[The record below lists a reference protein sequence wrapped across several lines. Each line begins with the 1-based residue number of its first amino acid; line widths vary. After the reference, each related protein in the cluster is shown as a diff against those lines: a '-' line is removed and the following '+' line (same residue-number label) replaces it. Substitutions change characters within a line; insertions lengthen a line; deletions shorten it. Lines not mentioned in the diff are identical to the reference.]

1 MLYQGVVLLQKQ
13 LTRKEKY
20 SFGFGA
26 FGKDLVVNLIG
37 IYLMYYLTD
46 ILGVAASFVGT
57 LYFVARIWDAIN
69 DPIMGMIVD
78 KTKTKWG
85 KFRPWLVIGTLVNSV
100 ITVLIF
106 TNFHLEGT
114 ALYVFVSIMYIVWG
128 MTYTMMDVPYWSWLP
143 NLTNNPTE
151 REEVSVLP
159 RIFASLA
166 NLILGALGLTIVIFL
181 DNLFGNGDQSTGFL
195 IVAVITIIIFNIT
208 IGITVKNVHEAPTNI
223 DTGITLR
230 FKDIWRILFTNKEL
244 LAYIGM
250 ILTFFLCGQLIGNV
264 MIYYFSYVTESK
276 FLFSLYNGMGFME
289 IIALFLFPKIAKWLS
304 RERVYPIATISI
316 ILGLLVILVAGYVAP
331 KAFIPVILGTSLIKI
346 GSGLIMGI
354 ITVSIADVIDYSEMK
369 FGQRNESVIT
379 STQTFLMKTA
389 MAFSGLATGWSLT
402 LLGYQPGQEQS
413 ELTKNGLRVIM
424 VVLPIICVTASFA
437 IYKWS
442 YHLKGTYIKDIVN
455 VLNNRKSQKG

>member
-1 MLYQGVVLLQKQ
+1 MERQI
-13 LTRKEKY
+13 TRKEKY
-20 SFGFGA
+20 SFGIGA

-46 ILGVAASFVGT
+46 ILGITAGFVGT

-85 KFRPWLVIGTLVNSV
+85 KFRPWLVIGTVINSFV
-100 ITVLIF
+100 TIILF
-106 TNFHLEGT
+106 TNFDLSGT
-114 ALYVFVSIMYIVWG
+114 NLYVFVTIMYILWG

-151 REEVSVLP
+151 REEVSVIP

-166 NLILGALGLTIVIFL
+166 NLILGAIGLSIVLFL
-181 DNLFGNGDQSTGFL
+181 DNLFGNGDQSIGFL
-195 IVAVITIIIFNIT
+195 ILTIIIIIFFIT
-208 IGITVKNVHEAPTNI
+208 TMGITVRNVKEAPTNI

-244 LAYIGM
+244 LNYIG
-250 ILTFFLCGQLIGNV
+250 ILITFFLCTQIIGNV
-264 MIYYFSYVTESK
+264 LIYYFSYVAESK
-276 FLFSLYNGMGFME
+276 FLFALYNGMGFVE
-289 IIALFLFPKIAKWLS
+289 ILALIMFPRVAKWIT
-304 RERVYPIATISI
+304 RERIFPIATCSVIV
-316 ILGLLVILVAGYVAP
+316 GLLILLAASYISPQG
-331 KAFIPVILGTSLIKI
+331 ILPVVVGTTFIKI
-346 GSGLIMGI
+346 GTGFIMGI

-389 MAFSGLATGWSLT
+389 MAISGLITGWSLT
-402 LLGYQPGQEQS
+402 LLGYQPGVQQNEF
-413 ELTKNGLRVIM
+413 TKNGLRFIM
-424 VVLPIICVTASFA
+424 VILPIICITASFI

-442 YHLKGTYIKDIVN
+442 YKLKGAYIKDVVN
-455 VLNNRKSQKG
+455 VLNLRKSKKE

>member
-1 MLYQGVVLLQKQ
+1 MDKQ

-20 SFGFGA
+20 SFGIGA

-46 ILGVAASFVGT
+46 ILGVAAGFVGS

-69 DPIMGMIVD
+69 DPVMGMIVD

-85 KFRPWLVIGTLVNSV
+85 KFRPWLVIGTFINSIV
-100 ITVLIF
+100 TILLF
-106 TNFHLEGT
+106 TNFDLTGT
-114 ALYVFVSIMYIVWG
+114 SLYIFISIMYILWG

-151 REEVSVLP
+151 REEVSVIP

-166 NLILGALGLTIVIFL
+166 NLILGAIGLSTVIYL
-181 DNLFGNGDQSTGFL
+181 DKIFGNGDQSTGFL
-195 IVAVITIIIFNIT
+195 ILTVIIILFFIT
-208 IGITVKNVHEAPTNI
+208 TMGITVRNVKEAPTNI

-244 LAYIGM
+244 LAYIG
-250 ILTFFLCGQLIGNV
+250 ILITFFLCTQIIGNV
-264 MIYYFSYVTESK
+264 LIYYFSYVAESK
-276 FLFSLYNGMGFME
+276 FLFALYNGMGFVE
-289 IIALFLFPKIAKWLS
+289 IIALIFFPRVAKLLT
-304 RERVYPIATISI
+304 RERIFPIATCSVI
-316 ILGLLVILVAGYVAP
+316 IGLLILLLASYVSPSAILPVVI
-331 KAFIPVILGTSLIKI
+331 GTTFIKI
-346 GSGLIMGI
+346 GTGFIMGI

-389 MAFSGLATGWSLT
+389 MAVSGLITGWSLT
-402 LLGYQPGQEQS
+402 LLGYQPGVEQS
-413 ELTKNGLRVIM
+413 EFTKNGLRFIM
-424 VVLPIICVTASFA
+424 TILPIICIIASYL

-442 YHLKGTYIKDIVN
+442 YSLKGTYIKDVVT
-455 VLNNRKSQKG
+455 VLNQRKSKKG

>member
-1 MLYQGVVLLQKQ
+1 MVLLQKQ

-181 DNLFGNGDQSTGFL
+181 DNLFGNGDQSIGFL

>member
-1 MLYQGVVLLQKQ
+1 MQKQ

-166 NLILGALGLTIVIFL
+166 NLILGALGLTIAIFL

>member
-1 MLYQGVVLLQKQ
+1 MVLLQKQ

-151 REEVSVLP
+151 REEISVLP

>member
-1 MLYQGVVLLQKQ
+1 MTQEVIALQKQ
-13 LTRKEKY
+13 LTQKEKY

-46 ILGVAASFVGT
+46 ILGIAASFVGT

-85 KFRPWLVIGTLVNSV
+85 KFRPWLIIGTLINSV
-100 ITVLIF
+100 ITLILF
-106 TNFHLEGT
+106 TNFDLTGT
-114 ALYVFVSIMYIVWG
+114 TLYVFISIMYILWG

-151 REEVSVLP
+151 REEVSVIP

-166 NLILGALGLTIVIFL
+166 NLILGSIGLSAVIYL
-181 DNLFGNGDQSTGFL
+181 DKWFGNGNQSVGFFIL
-195 IVAVITIIIFNIT
+195 TIIIILFFNLT
-208 IGITVKNVHEAPTNI
+208 IGITVKNVKEAPTNI
-223 DTGITLR
+223 ESGITLR

-244 LAYIGM
+244 LAYIG
-250 ILTFFLCGQLIGNV
+250 IIVTFFLCTQFIGNV
-264 MIYYFSYVTESK
+264 LIYYFSYVAESK
-276 FLFSLYNGMGFME
+276 FLFALYNGMGFME
-289 IIALFLFPKIAKWLS
+289 IIALFLFPKVSKLLT
-304 RERVYPIATISI
+304 RERVFPLATSSLIFGLI
-316 ILGLLVILVAGYVAP
+316 ILLIASYTAP
-331 KAFIPVILGTSLIKI
+331 KAILPVVLGTIFIKI

-354 ITVSIADVIDYSEMK
+354 ITVSIADVIDYSELK

-389 MAFSGLATGWSLT
+389 MAVSGLVTGWSLT
-402 LLGYQPGQEQS
+402 IFGYEPGGQQS
-413 ELTKNGLRVIM
+413 DLTKNGLRFIM
-424 VVLPIICVTASFA
+424 IVLPIICILASYA
-437 IYKWS
+437 IYRWS
-442 YHLKGTYIKDIVN
+442 YHLKGAYIKDVVN
-455 VLNNRKSQKG
+455 VLNLRKSKKG

>member
-1 MLYQGVVLLQKQ
+1 MDKQ

-20 SFGFGA
+20 SFGIGA

-46 ILGVAASFVGT
+46 ILGVAAGFVGS

-69 DPIMGMIVD
+69 DPVMGMIVD

-85 KFRPWLVIGTLVNSV
+85 KFRPWLVIGTFINSIV
-100 ITVLIF
+100 TIILF
-106 TNFHLEGT
+106 TNFDLTGT
-114 ALYVFVSIMYIVWG
+114 SLYIFISIMYILWG

-151 REEVSVLP
+151 REEVSVIP

-166 NLILGALGLTIVIFL
+166 NLILGAIGLSTVIYL
-181 DNLFGNGDQSTGFL
+181 DKIFGIGDQSTGFL
-195 IVAVITIIIFNIT
+195 ILTVIIILFFIT
-208 IGITVKNVHEAPTNI
+208 TMGITVRNVKEAPTNI

-244 LAYIGM
+244 LAYIG
-250 ILTFFLCGQLIGNV
+250 ILITFFLCTQIIGNV
-264 MIYYFSYVTESK
+264 LIYYFSYVAESK
-276 FLFSLYNGMGFME
+276 SLFALYNGMGFVE
-289 IIALFLFPKIAKWLS
+289 IIALIFFPRVAKLLT
-304 RERVYPIATISI
+304 RERIFPIATCSVI
-316 ILGLLVILVAGYVAP
+316 IGLLILLLASYVSPSAILPVVI
-331 KAFIPVILGTSLIKI
+331 GTTFIKI
-346 GSGLIMGI
+346 GTGFIMGI

-389 MAFSGLATGWSLT
+389 MAVSGLITGWSLT
-402 LLGYQPGQEQS
+402 LLGYQPGVEQS
-413 ELTKNGLRVIM
+413 EFTKNGLRFIM
-424 VVLPIICVTASFA
+424 TILPIICIIASYL

-442 YHLKGTYIKDIVN
+442 YSLKGTYIKDVVT
-455 VLNNRKSQKG
+455 VLNQRKSKKG

>member
-1 MLYQGVVLLQKQ
+1 MVLLQKQ

-230 FKDIWRILFTNKEL
+230 FKDIWRIIFTNKEL

>member
-1 MLYQGVVLLQKQ
+1 MQKQ